1 MRRLT
6 EPMHDPA
13 HPMVSILVFN
23 YNYGRYLRECIDSIL
38 GQTYPNIEICFSDN
52 ASSDDSWQIAMS
64 YHREYPGIFNIAR
77 NRLNFG
83 PHANLANCAFPKRG
97 KYHLQLCSDD
107 MLEPE
112 YIARC
117 VDVLEAHPACAFVMV
132 NRSIIDPDGNL
143 TPEAP
148 FYDRSCIIPGHGQAE
163 VYMMAAV
170 NPSVSQ
176 IMYVSRKSA
185 VHGKDVARELAG
197 RWYGTRLLDFH
208 LCCNY
213 PVAYIKDAL
222 LRHRLHD
229 ENDSLKAAGNLLEIL
244 GPYVLNQQFAETAGT
259 YGLAGVRA
267 RLPESVEKLGKLCL
281 RYCGKF
287 LIAGDEATG
296 ERYFHLSTALFP
308 GIKSE
313 PSHTFISA
321 YWEGSAT
328 TRSTILGKLKSEQN
342 FISRQ
347 VSYSPPEGSIN
358 LP

>member
-1 MRRLT
+1 MMNPRRAT
-6 EPMHDPA
+6 DPL
-13 HPMVSILVFN
+13 VSILVFN
-23 YNYGRYLRECIDSIL
+23 YNYGRYLRACFDSIL
-38 GQTYPNIEICFSDN
+38 EQSYRNIEVCFSDN
-52 ASSDDSWQIAMS
+52 ASSDDSWEIATA
-64 YHREYPGIFNIAR
+64 YRRKYPDIFNIAR
-77 NRLNFG
+77 NRQNFG
-83 PHANLANCAFPKRG
+83 PHANLANCAFSKRG

-107 MLEPE
+107 MLEAE

-117 VDVLEAHPACAFVMV
+117 VDVLEAHPACAFAMV
-132 NRSIIDPDGNL
+132 NRSIIDDQGRL

-148 FYDRSCIIPGHGQAE
+148 FYDRSCIIPGAGQAE

-176 IMYVSRKSA
+176 IMYVSGKSA

-213 PVAYIKDAL
+213 PIAYLKDAL

-229 ENDSLKAAGNLLEIL
+229 ENDSLKAAGSLLEIL

-259 YGLAGVRA
+259 YGLQGVRN
-267 RLPESVEKLGKLCL
+267 RLPDATEKLGRLCL
-281 RYCGKF
+281 RYCGRF
-287 LIAGDEATG
+287 LIAGDETTG
-296 ERYFHLSTALFP
+296 ARYFHLAAALSP
-308 GIKSE
+308 GVQSE
-313 PSHTFISA
+313 HIHALISG
-321 YWEGSAT
+321 YWNGSAAD
-328 TRSTILGKLKSEQN
+328 RKTIRDELKSALN

-347 VSYSPPEGSIN
+347 TSYAPPEGSIA